1 MGNFQGR
8 ELRKTWASFLVT
20 REAVPISVR
29 VRPVSV
35 YMTLSKSL
43 VVSQVRFEY
52 IFSDEEV
59 VVYDTQDIEFRS
71 DDHFDA

>member
-1 MGNFQGR
+1 M
-8 ELRKTWASFLVT
+8 
-20 REAVPISVR
+20 PISVR

-52 IFSDEEV
+52 IFSDKEV
-59 VVYDTQDIEFRS
+59 VVYDTRRHRIP
-71 DDHFDA
+71 H